1 MAADKTLTVSSGKI
15 KAGENSPAYIFVPG
29 LAPRLWYLRD
39 ARVFSDYQWPRA
51 MFKLSECKN

>member
-29 LAPRLWYLRD
+29 LAPRLW
-39 ARVFSDYQWPRA
+39 
-51 MFKLSECKN
+51 